1 MAEGGLSSN
10 QSQESLNDCS
20 GDPDSTSQVN
30 ETVLTCNENENE
42 KK

>member
-20 GDPDSTSQVN
+20 GDPDSTSHVSL
-30 ETVLTCNENENE
+30 TVSLSRWLD
-42 KK
+42 KW